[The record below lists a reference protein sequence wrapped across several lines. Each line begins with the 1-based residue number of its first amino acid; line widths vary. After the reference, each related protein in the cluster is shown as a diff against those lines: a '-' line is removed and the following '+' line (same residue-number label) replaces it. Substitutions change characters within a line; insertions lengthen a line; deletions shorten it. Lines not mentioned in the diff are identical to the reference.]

1 MLEIF
6 ADVYELLKQGETL
19 KAKAM
24 LDNMRQA
31 GIIPEKNMWEF
42 HELYGAIFYG
52 LADAEGVACAYLN
65 AAKADTI
72 LRSQREHYSNYL
84 FALHYLAGISPADV
98 AREHFKYQ
106 QLYREENFLPPPA
119 IKNHA
124 KLRVG
129 FLANAFLDSSSAR
142 FYECL
147 LKNLASY
154 AIDVFV
160 YSLTNDQD
168 DFTCELQASPLT
180 YKALANKS
188 ILESVSLI
196 RNDELD
202 ILIDLDG
209 HSNGGMTL
217 MLMAEKIAP
226 LELMGIG
233 YFATT
238 GLTAIDG
245 FITDSELSPTG
256 DEKYFSEALIRLP
269 TAFCFTPTI
278 KMQNIARKRSTS
290 APIVFGVWQNYLKIT
305 SEAIKLWQEILAK
318 IPDSI
323 LIVRDT
329 TRLESRRTAIKEK
342 FIQAG
347 ADLSRIKFIL
357 GSDDYLQ
364 DYNEIDIMLDTFPYT
379 GGAMTATALY
389 MGVPV
394 VTLRGKCHGERLS
407 AAIIAAAGYREWIA
421 ASPDEYIDIAVNLAI
436 NKDLLQLQQ
445 NLRAE
450 MIDSRLMDSK
460 AYVAN
465 FAAMLHNLKKQKGI
479 NL

>member
-6 ADVYELLKQGETL
+6 NEVHQLLKKGETL
-19 KAKAM
+19 QAKAR

-31 GIIPEKNMWEF
+31 GLIPAENMWEF
-42 HELYGAIFYG
+42 HELYGAVFYG

-84 FALHYLAGISPADV
+84 FALHYLAGISPEDI

-106 QLYREENFLPPPA
+106 NFYREENFLPLPFP
-119 IKNHA
+119 KNHA

-129 FLANAFLDSSSAR
+129 FIANSFLNSSSAR

-147 LKNLASY
+147 LKNLADY
-154 AIDVFV
+154 ALEVFA
-160 YSLTNDQD
+160 YSLSSEQD
-168 DFTCELQASPLT
+168 DFTSQLQTSPLIYRT
-180 YKALANKS
+180 LADKS
-188 ILESVSLI
+188 LFESASLI

-209 HSNGGMTL
+209 HTNGGMTL

-226 LELMGIG
+226 VELTGIG

-245 FITDSELSPTG
+245 FITDSELSPAG
-256 DEKYFSEALIRLP
+256 DEKYFSENLIRLP
-269 TAFCFTPTI
+269 TAFCFTPTRE
-278 KMQNIARKRSTS
+278 MQNIVRLRKDNS
-290 APIVFGVWQNYLKIT
+290 PVVFGVWQNYLKIT
-305 SEAIKLWQEILAK
+305 SEVIELWQDILNK
-318 IPDSI
+318 VPDSTI
-323 LIVRDT
+323 IVKDT
-329 TRLESRRTAIKEK
+329 TRLESRRAAIKEK

-347 ADLSRIKFIL
+347 VDLARVKFTL
-357 GSDDYLQ
+357 GSDDYLK
-364 DYNEIDIMLDTFPYT
+364 DYNKIDIMLDTFPYT
-379 GGAMTATALY
+379 GGAMTAAALY

-394 VTLRGKCHGERLS
+394 VTLKGKCHGERLS
-407 AAIIAAAGYREWIA
+407 ASLIAAAGHREWIA
-421 ASPDEYIDIAVNLAI
+421 KSETEYIAIAVNLAK
-436 NKDLLQLQQ
+436 NKNLAQLQQ

-450 MIDSRLMDSK
+450 VTSSKLMDSK
-460 AYVAN
+460 TYTAD
-465 FAAMLHNLKKQKGI
+465 FAAMLYDLSKKKG
-479 NL
+479 